1 MAKAKKIYSA
11 VVLTLVAL
19 VVLLAILLVGV
30 RLVGIQ
36 PFVVISGSMEP
47 TYHVGSMVYVREVD
61 ATELVEGDVI
71 TFTLPGGA
79 IATHRIIEV
88 IEDEK
93 DPTMRCFRTKGD
105 ANDDPDGNLVLPREI
120 IGRVSFSIPLLGYV
134 AAYVQ
139 QPPGRYVALG
149 ACMVLLAAI
158 FMFDLVKAVIAV
170 WHGQDEEQEENE
182 GDDHPDNSQT

>member
-1 MAKAKKIYSA
+1 MSRAKKIYNT
-11 VVLTLVAL
+11 VVISLLVL
-19 VVLLAILLVGV
+19 VMIIAMLLVGV
-30 RLVGIQ
+30 RLFGIQ

-47 TYHVGSMVYVREVD
+47 TYHVGAMVYVREVD

-120 IGRVSFSIPLLGYV
+120 VGKVIFSIPLLGYV

-149 ACMVLLAAI
+149 VCMVLLVAI
-158 FMFDLVKAVIAV
+158 FLFDLVKAVIV
-170 WHGQDEEQEENE
+170 VLRGEEGTNEEEGQDP
-182 GDDHPDNSQT
+182 DDQT